1 MGTSIK
7 PYKQSEKG
15 KKEQIAQMFDNISVK
30 YDFLNHFLSLGI
42 DVQWRKKLLKKI
54 KGVKAQRILDI
65 ATGTGDLAIMIAE
78 NTTAKITGLDLSCG
92 MLEMARKKVH
102 KKDLESCIELVQGDS
117 ENLPFKDHSFDGV
130 TVSFGIRNFENLNK
144 GLSEIY
150 RVLKPGGT
158 FFILEFAQPQ
168 YFPVKQLYR
177 FYSKNILPAAGRF
190 ISKDHAAYT
199 YLPESVKAFP
209 YGEKMV
215 KILQNHPYNKVE
227 KQALTF
233 GIAMIYTAIK

>member
-1 MGTSIK
+1 MGTNIK

-54 KGVKAQRILDI
+54 KGVNAQRILDI
-65 ATGTGDLAIMIAE
+65 ATGTGDLAIIMAQNTAAE
-78 NTTAKITGLDLSCG
+78 ITGLDLSSG
-92 MLEMARKKVH
+92 MLEIAQKKVY
-102 KKDLESCIELVQGDS
+102 KNSLDNRIKLVQGDS
-117 ENLPFKDHSFDGV
+117 ENLPFQDHSFDVV

-177 FYSKNILPAAGRF
+177 FYSKNILPAVGRF
-190 ISKDHAAYT
+190 ISKDHSAYT

-215 KILQNHPYNKVE
+215 KILQHQPYQQVDRK
-227 KQALTF
+227 ALTF